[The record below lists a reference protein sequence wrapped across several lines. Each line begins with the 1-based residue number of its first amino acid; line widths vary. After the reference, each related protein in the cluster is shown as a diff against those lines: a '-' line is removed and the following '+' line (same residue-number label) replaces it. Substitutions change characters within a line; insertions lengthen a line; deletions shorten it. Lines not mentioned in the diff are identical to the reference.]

1 MQALLNH
8 KQAKKNNKGKRQTL
22 HNPSISDDHHQ
33 AQYFSIV
40 DSHGVNININQFA
53 AASPKKPKPKP
64 EETDDMSGRGDAGER
79 SGKGGIA
86 RRHTPGARGAAL
98 QICAAGAKEGAT
110 KGRYR

>member
-8 KQAKKNNKGKRQTL
+8 KQAKKINKGKRQTL
-22 HNPSISDDHHQ
+22 HNPSISDDNHQ

-64 EETDDMSGRGDAGER
+64 EIAKKKVIKKSQQVIRQESYIER
-79 SGKGGIA
+79 
-86 RRHTPGARGAAL
+86 L
-98 QICAAGAKEGAT
+98 V
-110 KGRYR
+110 